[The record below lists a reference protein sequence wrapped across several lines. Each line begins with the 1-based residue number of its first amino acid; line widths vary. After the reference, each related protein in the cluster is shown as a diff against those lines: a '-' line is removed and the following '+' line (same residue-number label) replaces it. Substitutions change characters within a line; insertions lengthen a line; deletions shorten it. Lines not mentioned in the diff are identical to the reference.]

1 MQLPPD
7 TEALRSHGVWPGIKR
22 HQQGLQT
29 GGCPGC
35 VCIRITSRDKIQ
47 TLYPQGFRWIGPE
60 GGRRKVLIRP
70 LPGSPD
76 MARSTVYARGR
87 HHVSH
92 TAAPRRP
99 APGLARTARPQQV
112 FAERMPVLTFTAR
125 NIFLLAY
132 IHLHF
137 ESQLHVSQA

>member
-7 TEALRSHGVWPGIKR
+7 TEALRSHGVWPRIKR

-35 VCIRITSRDKIQ
+35 VCIRISSLDKIQ
-47 TLYPQGFRWIGPE
+47 TLHPQGFRSIGPE

-76 MARSTVYARGR
+76 MARSTESMQEGR
-87 HHVSH
+87 TTSPIQPH
-92 TAAPRRP
+92 
-99 APGLARTARPQQV
+99 PGAQHR
-112 FAERMPVLTFTAR
+112 AR
-125 NIFLLAY
+125 NAPLAPNKY
-132 IHLHF
+132 LPNQCLF
-137 ESQLHVSQA
+137 